1 MRVLRMK
8 RIGCLISSDQL
19 GVEILAL
26 PLQANLDILGSV
38 NNMIVRYDITMLEML
53 EMLERCKVL

>member
-1 MRVLRMK
+1 MK

-53 EMLERCKVL
+53 ERCKVL